1 MITIYGKD
9 GCGYCIAATK
19 VCTQRDLKYEYLRLD
34 EHFTRDE
41 LLTKFP
47 NAKTFPQI
55 EVNTLHVG
63 GYNEFV
69 EYLEN
74 TGYNGTGYTL

>member
-9 GCGYCIAATK
+9 GCGYCVAATR
-19 VCTQRDLKYEYLRLD
+19 VCSQRQLEYKYLRLNED
-34 EHFTRDE
+34 FSRDE

-47 NAKTFPQI
+47 EAKTFPQI
-55 EVNTLHVG
+55 IVSGNHVG
-63 GYNEFV
+63 GYDDFV
-69 EYLEN
+69 EYLDN